1 MKAINPF
8 KSIQITPP
16 FGGVLVSAVSLLTVF
31 ILVSE
36 GIIRLGVH
44 SSLWSEPLMGTVN
57 AELDI
62 KIQMLDKID
71 NTERI
76 ECIFLGSSQ
85 FDSAVN
91 PVWFS
96 EEVEIR
102 TGKNIKCFNFSLGT
116 LTAGPA
122 GTVAYM
128 LNERYHPGLI
138 IVGLSARDF
147 SRDFGEL
154 TRPLKEDSWMKAQSG
169 DPNLSGWI
177 TQNSRFFRLLNQLR
191 NYFNPDYLD
200 FHNRLKR
207 DLMPDGFL
215 NLTGNNLELDTENF
229 IPKFGLL
236 ADDLNGLDELINLKN
251 RGVQIVFVEVPV
263 HPDFLPVYIEADRA
277 AYEKKFRQPIIEKI
291 EARVPFLLTQEVME
305 QSVDN
310 KGWNDPKHL
319 NSKGAEIFSRW
330 LAETLVNEGLL
341 KGFH

>member
-1 MKAINPF
+1 
-8 KSIQITPP
+8 
-16 FGGVLVSAVSLLTVF
+16 
-31 ILVSE
+31 
-36 GIIRLGVH
+36 
-44 SSLWSEPLMGTVN
+44 
-57 AELDI
+57 
-62 KIQMLDKID
+62 
-71 NTERI
+71 
-76 ECIFLGSSQ
+76 
-85 FDSAVN
+85 
-91 PVWFS
+91 
-96 EEVEIR
+96 
-102 TGKNIKCFNFSLGT
+102 
-116 LTAGPA
+116 
-122 GTVAYM
+122 M